1 MKHLIIEGL
10 TGAGKSSVIAELRN
24 ILPAEQWQI
33 IYEDE
38 TLGELLSE
46 LEDKKTTNYEK
57 CYRLRQ
63 VLATMDRNA
72 NHSYLLERFHPSYYA
87 LIPDWEL
94 FRETDSILA
103 EKNFVLVMLHY
114 NERLLEERA
123 MCHFDRK
130 DDGFNNAVAYWGS
143 KEKAFEAYKK
153 SQDNRLAC
161 LELTSMNYLKIDTS
175 GREWPRYAREIIEHI
190 L

>member
-10 TGAGKSSVIAELRN
+10 TGAGKSSLIAELKN
-24 ILPAEQWQI
+24 ILPAEQWQM

-46 LEDKKTTNYEK
+46 LEDKETTNYQK

-63 VLATMDRNA
+63 VLTKVDGNA

-94 FRETDSILA
+94 FKEMDRWLA
-103 EKNFVLVMLHY
+103 EKNFVLVMLY
-114 NERLLEERA
+114 YDDSLLEERA
-123 MCHFDRK
+123 MRHCDGK
-130 DDGFNNAVAYWGS
+130 DDGYDNAVAYWGS
-143 KEKAFEAYKK
+143 KEKAIEAYKK
-153 SQDNRLAC
+153 SQDNRLEC
-161 LELTSMNYLKIDTS
+161 LGLTKMHYLKIDTS
-175 GREWPRYAREIIEHI
+175 GREWPKYAREMIKHI